1 MELAIDEDPNF
12 FAYTCRLG
20 MSDNGDSSMPPL
32 NKNEGFGRFTEP
44 QKIILNGLLTLK
56 GRISFIK
63 MYVQ

>member
-1 MELAIDEDPNF
+1 MFLHTPW
-12 FAYTCRLG
+12 RLG

-63 MYVQ
+63 V